1 MRKHLIKKSILI
13 ALLPALSVSLFAG
26 CGASGSDNASSGSEK
41 MNYHNAS
48 FSLDTEAVENEEVT
62 FNGITFE
69 ISDQWRKAE
78 ENGDTLYYTT
88 DDDKE
93 VIRVHT
99 GSADQEYDSQQKLV
113 NAMYEEITKERTD
126 AGCYIESIDINI
138 GGHRGKWFRSDV
150 NYISEDGKPIDG
162 YEQDASMDGYLRECV
177 LYAADKQNYV
187 LLEATYPMGSFTEDQ
202 FQVFYKSPHYHS
214 R

>member
-1 MRKHLIKKSILI
+1 MIRTGLVFV
-13 ALLPALSVSLFAG
+13 LLPVLSLSLFAG
-26 CGASGSDNASSGSEK
+26 CGSANTDAGSEK
-41 MNYHNAS
+41 TNTFHNAS
-48 FSLDTEAVENEEVT
+48 FSLETEPVENEEVT

-78 ENGDTLYYTT
+78 ENGDTIYYTT
-88 DDDKE
+88 DDDTE
-93 VIRVHT
+93 FIRVHAD
-99 GSADQEYDSQQKLV
+99 SAGQEYDSQQKLV

-126 AGCYIESIDINI
+126 AGCYIESMDLNI

-150 NYISEDGKPIDG
+150 NYISQDGQPIEG
-162 YEQDASMDGYLRECV
+162 YEQDSSMNGYLRECV
-177 LYAADKQNYV
+177 IFAADKQNYV
-187 LLEATYPMGSFTEDQ
+187 YLEATYPMGSFTEDQ